1 MVREIDREEKNIRIV
16 HVNLGKKKKKKKFG
30 REGWAVRNCNRRGV
44 VVAAAAR

>member
-16 HVNLGKKKKKKKFG
+16 HVNLGKKKKKFG